1 MEQNKNSN
9 ENNETIELNETSEVK
24 PNSVPPSDATQP
36 KTKGFWRDLLET
48 ILMALFLFVLL
59 NAVTSRVKVFNISM
73 QPTLKQG
80 YLLLVNKMAY
90 KLGDPKYGDVVVF
103 HYNGDDQEDYIK
115 RVIGLPGDKVDISG
129 GVVRVNGSA
138 LTEPY
143 IMEVPNYS
151 GTWTVPAGELF
162 VLGDNRNHSSDSHQW
177 GFVQESWVVGKALF
191 IYYPLEAIASLSIDG
206 LVRAA
211 PAQ

>member
-1 MEQNKNSN
+1 MEQN
-9 ENNETIELNETSEVK
+9 NNHHEDTEPVLLNRTTDNQTDTVPSTS
-24 PNSVPPSDATQP
+24 SAQP
-36 KTKGFWRDLLET
+36 KAKGFWRDLFET
-48 ILMALFLFVLL
+48 ILMALVLFVLL
-59 NAVTSRVKVFNISM
+59 NAITSRVKVFNISM

-90 KLGDPKYGDVVVF
+90 KLGDPKYGDIVVF
-103 HYNGDDQEDYIK
+103 HYNGDKQEDFIK

-129 GVVRVNGSA
+129 GVVRVNGNA

-151 GTWTVPAGELF
+151 GTWTVPAGSLF

-177 GFVQESWVVGKALF
+177 GFVQDSWVVGKALF
-191 IYYPLEAIASLSIDG
+191 IYYPLDAIASLSIDG

>member
-1 MEQNKNSN
+1 MEQNENSY
-9 ENNETIELNETSEVK
+9 ENDNISEA
-24 PNSVPPSDATQP
+24 VPALEISQDSSYLPEGEKRKA
-36 KTKGFWRDLLET
+36 KGFWRDMLET
-48 ILMALFLFVLL
+48 IALALVLFLIL
-59 NAVTSRVKVFNISM
+59 NAITSRVKVFNISM

-90 KLGDPKYGDVVVF
+90 KIGEPKNGDIIVF
-103 HYNGDDQEDYIK
+103 HYNGDKQEDYIK
-115 RVIGLPGDKVDISG
+115 RVIGVPGDQVDISG
-129 GVVRVNGSA
+129 GVVRVNNIA

-151 GTWTVPAGELF
+151 GSWQVPDGQLF

-177 GFVQESWVVGKALF
+177 GYVRMDWVVGKAVL
-191 IYYPLEAIASLSIDG
+191 IYYPFTEVALLGVPG

>member
-1 MEQNKNSN
+1 MEQNNNSSENTELIEVN
-9 ENNETIELNETSEVK
+9 ESTEGNVK
-24 PNSVPPSDATQP
+24 SAPPSKENQP
-36 KTKGFWRDLLET
+36 KAKSFWRDLFET
-48 ILMALFLFVLL
+48 ILMALILFVIINTL
-59 NAVTSRVKVFNISM
+59 TSRVKVFNISM

-90 KLGDPKYGDVVVF
+90 KLGEPKYGDIVVF
-103 HYNGDDQEDYIK
+103 HYNGDDKEDYIK

-129 GVVRVNGSA
+129 GVVRVNGNA

-151 GTWTVPAGELF
+151 GSWTVPAGELF

-191 IYYPLEAIASLSIDG
+191 IYYPFDVIGSLSVDG

>member
-1 MEQNKNSN
+1 EKTN
-9 ENNETIELNETSEVK
+9 EHNEPIETVGSTLS
-24 PNSVPPSDATQP
+24 PQDPATPAEEKP
-36 KTKGFWRDLLET
+36 KTKGFWRDLFET
-48 ILMALFLFVLL
+48 ILMALVLFVIL
-59 NAVTSRVKVFNISM
+59 NAVTSRVKVFNVSM

-90 KLGDPKYGDVVVF
+90 KLGEPKYGDIIVF
-103 HYNGDDQEDYIK
+103 HYNGDKQEDYIK

-129 GVVRVNGSA
+129 GVVRVNGNA

-151 GTWTVPAGELF
+151 GSWTVPAGKLF

-177 GFVQESWVVGKALF
+177 GFVDNSWVVGKALL
-191 IYYPLEAIASLSIDG
+191 IYYPFDSVGLLSIDG

>member
-1 MEQNKNSN
+1 MEQNKNTY
-9 ENNETIELNETSEVK
+9 ENFESEDTTEIKLNSAPPAEVTSK
-24 PNSVPPSDATQP
+24 KS
-36 KTKGFWRDLLET
+36 KGFWRDLFET
-48 ILMALFLFVLL
+48 LLMALVLFFIL
-59 NAVTSRVKVFNISM
+59 NAFTSRVRVFNVSM

-103 HYNGDDQEDYIK
+103 HYNGDTQEDYIK
-115 RVIGLPGDKVDISG
+115 RVIGLPGDQVDISG
-129 GVVRVNGSA
+129 GVVRVNGNA

-151 GTWTVPAGELF
+151 GSWSVPAGQLF

-177 GFVQESWVVGKALF
+177 GFVQNSWLVGKALF
-191 IYYPLEAIASLSIDG
+191 IYYPFDAIGSLSVEG

>member
-1 MEQNKNSN
+1 MEQDKNNYDNTEPIESN
-9 ENNETIELNETSEVK
+9 ETAEVTA
-24 PNSVPPSDATQP
+24 NAAPPSETPQP
-36 KTKGFWRDLLET
+36 KTKGFWRDLSET
-48 ILMALFLFVLL
+48 LLMALVLFLLL

-90 KLGDPKYGDVVVF
+90 KLGDPKYGDIVVF
-103 HYNGDDQEDYIK
+103 HYNGDKQEDYIK
-115 RVIGLPGDKVDISG
+115 RVVGLPGDKVDISG
-129 GVVRVNGSA
+129 GVVRVNGNA

-191 IYYPLEAIASLSIDG
+191 IYYPLDQIGSLSING

>member
-1 MEQNKNSN
+1 MEQDKNSY

-24 PNSVPPSDATQP
+24 PNSVPSSDAIQP

-48 ILMALFLFVLL
+48 ILMALLLFVLL

>member
-1 MEQNKNSN
+1 MEQDKYTH
-9 ENNETIELNETSEVK
+9 ENNQPAELNDTSEVVVN
-24 PNSVPPSDATQP
+24 PTPPSAASQP
-36 KTKGFWRDLLET
+36 KTKGFWRDLFET
-48 ILMALFLFVLL
+48 ILMALVLFVLL
-59 NAVTSRVKVFNISM
+59 NAITSRVKVFNISM

-90 KLGDPKYGDVVVF
+90 KLGDPKYGDVIVF
-103 HYNGDDQEDYIK
+103 HYNGDKQEDYIK

-129 GVVRVNGSA
+129 GVVRVNGNA

-177 GFVQESWVVGKALF
+177 GFVQASWVVGKALF
-191 IYYPLEAIASLSIDG
+191 IYYPLDAIANLSING

>member
-1 MEQNKNSN
+1 MEQN
-9 ENNETIELNETSEVK
+9 ENTYDNDISGAVPALDTSK
-24 PNSVPPSDATQP
+24 DGNYPPTGEKRKAKS
-36 KTKGFWRDLLET
+36 FWRDLLET
-48 ILMALFLFVLL
+48 IALALVLFLIL
-59 NAVTSRVKVFNISM
+59 NAITSRVKVFNISM

-90 KLGDPKYGDVVVF
+90 KLGDPENGDIIVF
-103 HYNGDDQEDYIK
+103 HYNGDKQEDYIK
-115 RVIGLPGDKVDISG
+115 RVIGVPGDKVDISG
-129 GVVRVNGSA
+129 GVVRVNDVA

-143 IMEVPNYS
+143 ILEVPNYS
-151 GTWTVPAGELF
+151 GSWLVPEGQLF

-177 GFVQESWVVGKALF
+177 GYVKMNWVVGKAVL
-191 IYYPLEAIASLSIDG
+191 IYYPFNEITLLGVPD

>member
-1 MEQNKNSN
+1 M
-9 ENNETIELNETSEVK
+9 ELNQKEKEDTQPIITVEPRTINQEPAPGSEEK
-24 PNSVPPSDATQP
+24 P

-48 ILMALFLFVLL
+48 VVMALVLFVLL
-59 NAVTSRVKVFNISM
+59 NAITSRVKVFNISM

-80 YLLLVNKMAY
+80 YLLLVNKLAY
-90 KLGDPKYGDVVVF
+90 KLGEPDHGDIVVF
-103 HYNGDDQEDYIK
+103 HYQGDKQEDYIK
-115 RVIGLPGDKVDISG
+115 RIVGLPGDQVDIMG
-129 GVVRVNGSA
+129 GVVRINGIA

-151 GTWTVPAGELF
+151 GSWVVPEGEFF

-177 GFVQESWVVGKALF
+177 GFVHEDWVVGKAVL
-191 IYYPLEAIASLSIDG
+191 IYYPLDAIGLLSLPN

-211 PAQ
+211 PAE

>member
-1 MEQNKNSN
+1 MEQN
-9 ENNETIELNETSEVK
+9 ENTYDNDISGAVPALDTSK
-24 PNSVPPSDATQP
+24 DGNYPPAGEKRKAKS
-36 KTKGFWRDLLET
+36 FWRDLLET
-48 ILMALFLFVLL
+48 IALALVLFLIL
-59 NAVTSRVKVFNISM
+59 NAITSRVKVFNISM

-90 KLGDPKYGDVVVF
+90 KLGDPENGDIIVF
-103 HYNGDDQEDYIK
+103 HYNGDKQEDYIK
-115 RVIGLPGDKVDISG
+115 RIIGVPGDKVDISG
-129 GVVRVNGSA
+129 GVVRVNDVA

-143 IMEVPNYS
+143 ILEVPNYS
-151 GTWTVPAGELF
+151 GSWLVPEGQLF

-177 GFVQESWVVGKALF
+177 GYVKMNWVVGKAVL
-191 IYYPLEAIASLSIDG
+191 IYYPFNEITLLGVPD

>member
-1 MEQNKNSN
+1 MEQDQNNFENTEPIESN
-9 ENNETIELNETSEVK
+9 ETTEVTVNAAAPSET
-24 PNSVPPSDATQP
+24 PQP
-36 KTKGFWRDLLET
+36 KTKGFWRDLSET
-48 ILMALFLFVLL
+48 LLMALVLFLLL

-90 KLGDPKYGDVVVF
+90 KLGDPKYGDIVVF
-103 HYNGDDQEDYIK
+103 HYNGDKQEDYIK
-115 RVIGLPGDKVDISG
+115 RVVGLPGDKVDIAG
-129 GVVRVNGSA
+129 GVVRVNGNA

-191 IYYPLEAIASLSIDG
+191 IYYPLDQIGSLSING